1 MPSTTASSFF
11 SRYIAQQYSNTI
23 SNYYPVIAERY
34 YYALDLTDNDFYTLQ
49 NSLPLEGSTVLQ
61 GALLYYNTSTLDAYA
76 MIFYYSVNT
85 DPTGYSFN
93 AAFFKASNWPSD
105 FDPTQYVNQCRP
117 LTVPPGVV
125 FATTPEF
132 YETNATIPTC
142 YTLRFRS
149 YPNMNSFVFN
159 YNGNQQTVQSRVG
172 TFLANAS
179 SYLNQTLSTSTS
191 VQRWT
196 AINAQYIQQLSSP
209 IAGTRTTKARLEE
222 NESDDVMRH

>member
-1 MPSTTASSFF
+1 VNPSTVDS
-11 SRYIAQQYSNTI
+11 
-23 SNYYPVIAERY
+23 
-34 YYALDLTDNDFYTLQ
+34 LQ
-49 NSLPLEGSTVLQ
+49 NNLPLDGSTVLR
-61 GALLYYNTSTLDAYA
+61 GAYNTSSLDAYA
-76 MIFYYSVNT
+76 MIFYYSMNM

-93 AAFFKASNWPSD
+93 VAFFKASNWPTD
-105 FDPTQYVNQCRP
+105 FDPKQYVNQCRP

-125 FATTPEF
+125 FDTIPEF

-149 YPNMNSFVFN
+149 YPNNNSFVFN
-159 YNGNQQTVQSRVG
+159 YNGNQQTIQSRVG
-172 TFLANAS
+172 TFLTNAS
-179 SYLNQTLSTSTS
+179 SYLNQNLSTSTS

-209 IAGTRTTKARLEE
+209 IPGTRTTKTRLEE